1 MHPEYCTKKER
12 PSIPSLVNKD
22 LIDIDTSRRA
32 VATYSIRKD
41 DIFYFEAIMGEEEI
55 LTFPDRAKLLR
66 YDFLNPKDIFLL
78 PHMLTK

>member
-1 MHPEYCTKKER
+1 MHPDTLHKMER

-22 LIDIDTSRRA
+22 LIDVDKSRRV

-41 DIFYFEAIMGEEEI
+41 DIFYFDASMGEEEI

-66 YDFLNPKDIFLL
+66 YDFLNPKDNFYL
-78 PHMLTK
+78 PHMKS